1 MTGEPGG
8 QRGGRSRRLR
18 NIQRRAVGVAADQA
32 DMQDNV
38 CGIAFAH
45 NPARLRSP
53 TDRNTLL
60 LLLPEGA
67 LPSHRVFPV
76 RNDVGA
82 AVRHDVVVVLSIGGK
97 DLGGT
102 GHLRLENVE
111 QKACSLQP
119 GKIKERGRCE
129 CLGGR
134 KVPHLRGC
142 FLLSAYSSQIS
153 GRMTLL
159 RPAPRD

>member
-1 MTGEPGG
+1 
-8 QRGGRSRRLR
+8 
-18 NIQRRAVGVAADQA
+18 
-32 DMQDNV
+32 MQDNV
-38 CGIAFAH
+38 CGSVYAH
-45 NPARLRSP
+45 NPACLRSP
-53 TDRNTLL
+53 KDRFKRDVTL

-102 GHLRLENVE
+102 GHLRLRNVE

-129 CLGGR
+129 CLGGKCR
-134 KVPHLRGC
+134 TSGAAS
-142 FLLSAYSSQIS
+142 FYLLILHKSLAE
-153 GRMTLL
+153 
-159 RPAPRD
+159 